1 MADKKMYVIRTSEGL
16 FWCGYKYFDK
26 QLRKAKI
33 YHSLKFAQEIV
44 DQYADLKPEILEV
57 ALAIVS
63 PVNKKC
69 DCFHEEYGKTVC
81 YGTKEREVC
90 SCSGDKGKCNF
101 YG

>member
-1 MADKKMYVIRTSEGL
+1 MADKKMYVIRTSNGL

-57 ALAIVS
+57 TLAIVS
-63 PVNKKC
+63 PVTEKC
-69 DCFHEEYGKTVC
+69 DCFNNEFGKTIC
-81 YGTKEREVC
+81 YRTKEREEC
-90 SCSGDKGKCNF
+90 SCDGDKSKCNF
-101 YG
+101 YR